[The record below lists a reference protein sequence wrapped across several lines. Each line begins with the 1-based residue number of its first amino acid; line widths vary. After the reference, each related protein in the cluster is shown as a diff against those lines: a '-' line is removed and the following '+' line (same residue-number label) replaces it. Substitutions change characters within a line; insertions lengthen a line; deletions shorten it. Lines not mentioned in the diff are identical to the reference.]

1 MHPFIALTDWNW
13 FQFFSSRPDAPGPID
28 EANFWQ
34 PKAKRPMAKL
44 TPGTPVFFRLKKP
57 RYAIAGYGFY
67 ANFVALRIGQ
77 AWEFFGTGNGDPTRE
92 SFVRR
97 IGRYRGLD
105 PAQDHPGGWA
115 PLGCTVLRDCMF
127 WPEDRWIPWGKEQGW
142 APNIVQGKAE
152 RDAIRASNLLGEI
165 QYDSLFAPEDL
176 ADEPFELVEM
186 DERERVTATQ
196 AVRRGQGTFRS
207 RLLETYSRRC
217 AITGEHTE
225 IVLDAAHIQ
234 PYLGPRSNHVQ
245 NGLLLTKEFHALF
258 DEGYATVTP
267 DYRVK
272 ISGRLRDEWENGH
285 RYYPFDDQPLMVM
298 PDSAQRPSRE
308 VLEWHGRK
316 VFLR

>member
-1 MHPFIALTDWNW
+1 MHPFIALSDWNW
-13 FQFFSSRPDAPGPID
+13 FHFFSSRPDAPGPID

-34 PKAKRPMAKL
+34 PKAVRPMANL
-44 TPGTPVFFRLKKP
+44 SAGTPVFFRLKKP

-67 ANFVALRIGQ
+67 ANFVSLRIKQ
-77 AWEFFGTGNGDPTRE
+77 AWEFFGTANGDATFE
-92 SFVRR
+92 QFVKR
-97 IGRYRGLD
+97 IAEYRKID
-105 PAQDHPGGWA
+105 PRTTPPSQWSPV
-115 PLGCTVLRDCMF
+115 GCTVLRDCIF
-127 WPEDRWIPWGKEQGW
+127 WPQDRWIPWNESEGW
-142 APNIVQGKAE
+142 ATNIVQGKAE
-152 RDAIRASNLLGEI
+152 RDPIRASRLLAEI
-165 QYDSLFAPEDL
+165 QYDVPEDL
-176 ADEPFELVEM
+176 SLEPFELVDE

-196 AVRRGQGTFRS
+196 VVRRGQGSFRS

-234 PYLGPRSNHVQ
+234 RYLGPRSNHVQ

-285 RYYPFDDQPLMVM
+285 RYYPFDNRPLLVM
-298 PDSAQRPSRE
+298 PDAAQRPSRE
-308 VLEWHGRK
+308 ALEWHGRE
-316 VFLR
+316 VFLG